1 MDIDT
6 ALTHVIDSILE
17 LEASLAK
24 YAILTNNQELV
35 DRWSSARNEYLS
47 LLTWLENN
55 R

>member
-6 ALTHVIDSILE
+6 AYTHVIDSILE

-24 YAILTNNQELV
+24 YAILTNDQRIV

-47 LLTWLENN
+47 LLTWLQNE